1 MKNAK
6 VDVIGGVMDVA
17 RFWDLTTATA
27 ASAARPN
34 FGNFY
39 YERGK
44 VPAKP
49 LELYEF
55 EVCPYCRIAREAL
68 SALSLDPVVY
78 PCPKG
83 GSRFRE
89 KVKAEGGRYQF
100 PYLVDPN
107 TGVAMY
113 ESADIVEYLFR
124 EYGTAPAPWFLRQRA
139 FAVSTSWLASAF
151 RPTMGRRA
159 VPSRQPEKLLELYS
173 YEGSPFCRI
182 AREALCELEL
192 PHQLRNVP
200 RRSPDR
206 EAFIAISGKMQVP
219 YLHDPNT
226 GVQMFES
233 DDIRRYLYDTYA
245 MAGSAD

>member
-1 MKNAK
+1 
-6 VDVIGGVMDVA
+6 MDLA
-17 RFWDLTTATA
+17 RFLDVTTATA

-34 FGNFY
+34 FGNVH
-39 YERGK
+39 YERLK
-44 VPAKP
+44 SPAQP

-83 GSRFRE
+83 GKLFRE
-89 KVKAEGGRYQF
+89 KVKREGGRYQF

-107 TGVAMY
+107 TGVSLY

-124 EYGTAPAPWFLRQRA
+124 EYGGGNPPWFLSQRA
-139 FAVSTSWLASAF
+139 FAVATSMIASAF
-151 RPTMGRRA
+151 RPNRGRHA
-159 VPSRQPEKLLELYS
+159 VRSRQPEHLLELYS

-192 PHQLRNVP
+192 PYRLHNVP
-200 RRSPDR
+200 RNSPDR
-206 EAFIAISGKMQVP
+206 GDYLSISGKMQVP
-219 YLHDPNT
+219 YLRDPNT
-226 GVQMFES
+226 GAQMFES
-233 DDIRRYLYDTYA
+233 AEIRSYLYATYA
-245 MAGSAD
+245 DGGAAG

>member
-1 MKNAK
+1 MDFARIW
-6 VDVIGGVMDVA
+6 DV
-17 RFWDLTTATA
+17 TTATA

-34 FGNFY
+34 FGNVH
-39 YERGK
+39 YERRK
-44 VPAKP
+44 TPEQP

-68 SALSLDPVVY
+68 SALSLDPIVY

-83 GSRFRE
+83 GTRFRE

-113 ESADIVEYLFR
+113 ESADIAEYLFR
-124 EYGTAPAPWFLRQRA
+124 EYGTGRAPWFLRQRA
-139 FAVSTSWLASAF
+139 FAVSTPMLASAF
-151 RPTMGRRA
+151 RPSHGRRT
-159 VPSRQPEKLLELYS
+159 VPSKPPEKLLELYS

-182 AREALCELEL
+182 AREALSELEL
-192 PHQLRNVP
+192 PYQLHNVP
-200 RRSPDR
+200 RQSPNRD
-206 EAFIAISGKMQVP
+206 AYVALSGKMQVP
-219 YLHDPNT
+219 FVVDPNT

-233 DDIRRYLYDTYA
+233 ADIRAYLYDTYA
-245 MAGSAD
+245 A

>member
-1 MKNAK
+1 MRL
-6 VDVIGGVMDVA
+6 A
-17 RFWDLTTATA
+17 RFIDVTTATA

-39 YERGK
+39 YERSK
-44 VPAKP
+44 VPEQP

-68 SALSLDPVVY
+68 SALSLDPIIY
-78 PCPKG
+78 PCPRG
-83 GSRFRE
+83 GKLFRE
-89 KVKAEGGRYQF
+89 KVKSAGGRYQF

-107 TGVAMY
+107 SGVSMY
-113 ESADIVEYLFR
+113 ESADIVAYLFR
-124 EYGTAPAPWFLRQRA
+124 EYGEGRAPWFLRQRA
-139 FAVSTSWLASAF
+139 FAVSTSMLASGF
-151 RPTMGRRA
+151 RPNRGRHA
-159 VPSRQPEKLLELYS
+159 VGSRQPEKLLELYS

-206 EAFIAISGKMQVP
+206 EGFVAISGEMKVP
-219 YLHDPNT
+219 YLLDPNT

-233 DDIRRYLYDTYA
+233 DDIRRYLYETYA
-245 MAGSAD
+245 TKPRRK

>member
-1 MKNAK
+1 
-6 VDVIGGVMDVA
+6 MDLA
-17 RFWDLTTATA
+17 RFLDVTTATA

-34 FGNFY
+34 FGNVHY
-39 YERGK
+39 ARRRS
-44 VPAKP
+44 PARP
-49 LELYEF
+49 IELYEF

-68 SALSLDPVVY
+68 SALSLDPIVY

-83 GSRFRE
+83 GKLFRE
-89 KVKAEGGRYQF
+89 KVKREGGRYQF

-107 TGVAMY
+107 TGVSMY
-113 ESADIVEYLFR
+113 ESAEIVNYLFR
-124 EYGTAPAPWFLRQRA
+124 EYGEGGAPWFLRQRA
-139 FAVSTSWLASAF
+139 FAVATSMIASSF
-151 RPTMGRRA
+151 RPNRGRRA

-192 PHQLRNVP
+192 PYRLHNVP

-206 EAFIAISGKMQVP
+206 GDYVSISGKMQVP
-219 YLHDPNT
+219 YLRDPNT

-233 DDIRRYLYDTYA
+233 AEIHRYLYATYA
-245 MAGSAD
+245 EGGATG

>member
-1 MKNAK
+1 MSLSRLW
-6 VDVIGGVMDVA
+6 DV
-17 RFWDLTTATA
+17 TTATA

-34 FGNFY
+34 FGNVHH
-39 YERGK
+39 ERRK
-44 VPAKP
+44 TPEQP

-68 SALSLDPVVY
+68 SALSLDPIVY

-83 GSRFRE
+83 GARFRE

-113 ESADIVEYLFR
+113 ESADIAEYLFR
-124 EYGTAPAPWFLRQRA
+124 EYGNGRVPWFLKQRV
-139 FAVSTSWLASAF
+139 FAVGTSMLASGF
-151 RPTMGRRA
+151 RPGRGRYV
-159 VPSRQPEKLLELYS
+159 VPSRQPKELLELYS

-192 PHQLRNVP
+192 PHRVRNVP

-206 EAFIAISGKMQVP
+206 DAFVSLSGKMQVP
-219 YLHDPNT
+219 YLLDPNT
-226 GVQMFES
+226 GVRMFES
-233 DDIRRYLYDTYA
+233 GDIRAYLYETYA
-245 MAGSAD
+245 LNF

>member
-1 MKNAK
+1 MDLQRLW
-6 VDVIGGVMDVA
+6 DV
-17 RFWDLTTATA
+17 TTATA

-34 FGNFY
+34 FGNVH
-39 YERGK
+39 YERRK
-44 VPAKP
+44 TPEQP

-68 SALSLDPVVY
+68 SALSLDPIVY

-83 GSRFRE
+83 GKRFRE

-113 ESADIVEYLFR
+113 ESADIADYLFA
-124 EYGTAPAPWFLRQRA
+124 EYGAGKVPWFLKRRA
-139 FAVSTSWLASAF
+139 FAVGTSMLASGF
-151 RPTMGRRA
+151 RPQRGRHV
-159 VPSRQPEKLLELYS
+159 VPSRQPDKRLELYS

-192 PHQLRNVP
+192 PYQLRNVP

-206 EAFIAISGKMQVP
+206 GAFVSLSGKMQVP
-219 YLHDPNT
+219 YLLDPNT
-226 GVQMFES
+226 GATMFES
-233 DDIRRYLYDTYA
+233 ADIRRYLYDTYA
-245 MAGSAD
+245 TNGD

>member
-1 MKNAK
+1 MDLTRFL
-6 VDVIGGVMDVA
+6 DV
-17 RFWDLTTATA
+17 TTATA

-34 FGNFY
+34 FGNVHH
-39 YERGK
+39 ERSK
-44 VPAKP
+44 SPAEP

-83 GSRFRE
+83 GTLFRE
-89 KVKAEGGRYQF
+89 KVKREGGRYQF

-107 TGVAMY
+107 TGVSMY

-124 EYGTAPAPWFLRQRA
+124 EYGEGKPPWFLSQRP
-139 FAVSTSWLASAF
+139 FAVTTSMIASAF
-151 RPTMGRRA
+151 RPNRGRHA
-159 VPSRQPEKLLELYS
+159 VRSRQPENLLELYS

-192 PHQLRNVP
+192 PYRLHNVP
-200 RRSPDR
+200 RSSPDR
-206 EAFIAISGKMQVP
+206 GDYVAISGRMQVP
-219 YLHDPNT
+219 YLRDPNT
-226 GVQMFES
+226 GAQMFES
-233 DDIRRYLYDTYA
+233 AEIRRYLYATYA
-245 MAGSAD
+245 DVGATA

>member
-1 MKNAK
+1 MNIGRLL
-6 VDVIGGVMDVA
+6 DV
-17 RFWDLTTATA
+17 TTATA

-34 FGNFY
+34 FGNVHHV
-39 YERGK
+39 RRK
-44 VPAKP
+44 VPDVP

-68 SALSLDPVVY
+68 SALSLDPIIY

-89 KVKAEGGRYQF
+89 RVKAEGGRYQF

-107 TGVAMY
+107 TGVSMY

-124 EYGTAPAPWFLRQRA
+124 EYGDGRVPWFLRHRG
-139 FAVSTSWLASAF
+139 FAVPTSMLASAF
-151 RPTMGRRA
+151 RPNRGRHA
-159 VPSRQPEKLLELYS
+159 VRSRQPEKLLELYS

-206 EAFIAISGKMQVP
+206 DGFVSISGKMQVP
-219 YLHDPNT
+219 YLIDPNT
-226 GVQMFES
+226 GVRMFES
-233 DDIRRYLYDTYA
+233 EEIRRYLYETYA
-245 MAGSAD
+245 LDDAPR

>member
-1 MKNAK
+1 
-6 VDVIGGVMDVA
+6 MDLA
-17 RFWDLTTATA
+17 RFLDVTTATA

-34 FGNFY
+34 FGNVHH
-39 YERGK
+39 ERLK
-44 VPAKP
+44 SPARP

-83 GSRFRE
+83 GKLFRE
-89 KVKAEGGRYQF
+89 KVKREGGRYQF

-107 TGVAMY
+107 TGVSLY

-124 EYGTAPAPWFLRQRA
+124 EYGGGNPPWFLSQRA
-139 FAVSTSWLASAF
+139 FAVATSMIASAF
-151 RPTMGRRA
+151 RPNRGRHA
-159 VPSRQPEKLLELYS
+159 VRSRQPEHLLELYS

-192 PHQLRNVP
+192 PYRLHNVP
-200 RRSPDR
+200 RNSPDR
-206 EAFIAISGKMQVP
+206 GDYLSISGKMQVP
-219 YLHDPNT
+219 YLRDPNT
-226 GVQMFES
+226 GAQMFES
-233 DDIRRYLYDTYA
+233 AEIRSYLYATYA
-245 MAGSAD
+245 DGGAAG

>member
-1 MKNAK
+1 
-6 VDVIGGVMDVA
+6 MDLA

-34 FGNFY
+34 FGNVH
-39 YERGK
+39 YERRK
-44 VPAKP
+44 TPDEP

-68 SALSLDPVVY
+68 SALSL
-78 PCPKG
+78 
-83 GSRFRE
+83 
-89 KVKAEGGRYQF
+89 RYQF

-113 ESADIVEYLFR
+113 ESADIADYLYR
-124 EYGTAPAPWFLRQRA
+124 EYGGGRVPWFLNQRA
-139 FAVSTSWLASAF
+139 FAVGTSMLASGF
-151 RPTMGRRA
+151 RPVRGRYV

-192 PHQLRNVP
+192 PHQLHNVP

-206 EAFIAISGKMQVP
+206 DAFVSLSGKMQVP
-219 YLHDPNT
+219 FLVDPNT
-226 GVQMFES
+226 GATMFES
-233 DDIRRYLYDTYA
+233 ADIRRYLYDTYA
-245 MAGSAD
+245 LNF

>member
-1 MKNAK
+1 
-6 VDVIGGVMDVA
+6 MDFA
-17 RFWDLTTATA
+17 RFWDVTTATA

-34 FGNFY
+34 FGNIH
-39 YERGK
+39 YERRK
-44 VPAKP
+44 TPARP

-55 EVCPYCRIAREAL
+55 EICPYCRIAREAL
-68 SALSLDPVVY
+68 SALSLDPIVY

-83 GSRFRE
+83 GTRFRE
-89 KVKAEGGRYQF
+89 KVKAEGGRTQF

-113 ESADIVEYLFR
+113 ESADIAEYLFR
-124 EYGTAPAPWFLRQRA
+124 EYGDGVVPWFLRLRS
-139 FAVSTSWLASAF
+139 FAVPTSMLASGF
-151 RPTMGRRA
+151 RPARGRHVVR
-159 VPSRQPEKLLELYS
+159 SKQPAELLELYS

-206 EAFIAISGKMQVP
+206 SEFVSQSGKMQVP

-226 GVQMFES
+226 GARMFES
-233 DDIRRYLYDTYA
+233 ARIRRYLYDTYA
-245 MAGSAD
+245 VAPTD